1 MLPKCVLPSL
11 RRKGRHDK
19 PLPVDSL
26 CNMWSDDKLGALWSL
41 AKSRS
46 ANRNHPGGVSINNQ
60 TKVIDQ
66 AVSLGRSGMFGKAC
80 RVLQSSGIA
89 PNNETTWHLLKS
101 KHPSCPTPVAPA
113 SDSPLS
119 PLSQIS
125 ISFLSYVPSPRTL
138 QLVLLVFESNTCL
151 MWLVSHFPHPF
162 APPSGSWSISWQL
175 ERYPHLCLSSWLEA
189 A

>member
-41 AKSRS
+41 AKSWS
-46 ANRNHPGGVSINNQ
+46 ANRNHPGGVSINNR

-80 RVLQSSGIA
+80 RVLQSSGM
-89 PNNETTWHLLKS
+89 P
-101 KHPSCPTPVAPA
+101 
-113 SDSPLS
+113 
-119 PLSQIS
+119 QIMRQRG
-125 ISFLSYVPSPRTL
+125 I
-138 QLVLLVFESNTCL
+138 C
-151 MWLVSHFPHPF
+151 
-162 APPSGSWSISWQL
+162 
-175 ERYPHLCLSSWLEA
+175 
-189 A
+189 